1 MAASSEKSTG
11 HKTTKHSDRALV
23 IEARSIDYVPL
34 SERHGRLLDQV
45 TIWFPGGAQLLSLA
59 TGAIGIGLG
68 LNLAWTLIG
77 LLIGT
82 ILGTLPCAA
91 HATQGPTLGLPQ
103 MVQSRPQF
111 GRLGALFIW
120 LMAIMVYWGYI
131 VLGVNLLGATAEHLQ
146 LASFT
151 PSGIIVGFLCIVLA
165 AFGYRWLH
173 AAQRYTAIIMLVILA
188 IFALGIVF
196 ISGLPAEQIQLS
208 GTFIF
213 TPFLMVVVAS
223 LAYQLTWAFFVSD
236 YSRYMPADTSSKS
249 IIFCTASGLGVG
261 VFSYMAVGAVGA
273 ALFPQQDI
281 LTALHNSGDL
291 IISGFGAFLL
301 IGGAIGL
308 LTLSAMCVYGGALT
322 LITAADSIT
331 TLSLTRALRIKAVL
345 AIGISA
351 TIAGVLL
358 PNDFIETTF
367 YTVLTVLAYLMGP
380 WTSVNLVDYFIVRKG
395 RYSVMEIFNPNGMYG
410 NWNWRGIMAYLIAFI
425 SMLPFMYLPF
435 WQGPVAQYLD
445 GIDFAF
451 FVGIP
456 VGAIAYW
463 IFCRSLDLKAELA
476 LIASA
481 DKNLE
486 SSTQ

>member
-1 MAASSEKSTG
+1 MTESTE
-11 HKTTKHSDRALV
+11 TTRQNDSALV
-23 IEARSIDYVPL
+23 MEIRSIDYVPL
-34 SERHGRLLDQV
+34 SERHGRLIDQV

-59 TGAIGIGLG
+59 TGAIGISLG

-146 LASFT
+146 FAAFT
-151 PSGIIVGFLCIVLA
+151 PSGIAVGLLCVVLA

-173 AAQRYTAIIMLVILA
+173 AAQRYTSIVMLVILV
-188 IFALGIVF
+188 IFVFGIIFVT
-196 ISGLPAEQIQLS
+196 GLPSEQTKLS

-236 YSRYMPADTSSKS
+236 YSRYMPPTTSSKS

-273 ALFPQQDI
+273 ALFPQEDI
-281 LTALHNSGDL
+281 LMALHHSGDSIL
-291 IISGFGAFLL
+291 SGFGTFLL
-301 IGGAIGL
+301 IGGGIGL

-322 LITAADSIT
+322 LITAVDSIT
-331 TLSLTRALRIKAVL
+331 TVSLTRSLRIKAVL
-345 AIGISA
+345 AIGITA

-395 RYSVMEIFNPNGMYG
+395 RYSVMEIFNPKGMYG
-410 NWNWRGIMAYLIAFI
+410 NWNWRGMAAYVISFI

-435 WQGPVAQYLD
+435 WQGPVPQYLE

-463 IFCRSLDLKAELA
+463 FFCRSLDLNAELA
-476 LIASA
+476 LISAA
-481 DKNLE
+481 DKSLE
-486 SSTQ
+486 RLAK